1 MLSTRDGVAS
11 SGTIV
16 AFSFALA
23 VSNVAL
29 PLAALEAGY
38 GASEIGLLTAASAV
52 AQLLVRMTIARAA
65 RRFTDRTLVGAAC
78 GFLVL
83 CCGLLVVSTAPA
95 AFVAAQLA
103 QGAARGY
110 FWSASQLHAVRGST
124 SSRRALARINL
135 ISTFG
140 MVTGPV
146 AAGALSESSTAG
158 ALLLAAVVALA
169 GAGLSSVMT
178 PLPLLEPS
186 RADNDER
193 MWKRP
198 EIRATGWGSAS
209 SGAWTALTVSF
220 VPVILAAEHPGLI
233 VGILVAMANGS
244 SIVGSVAV
252 GYARRQQVAGLFR
265 VSAVAIGVGVAL
277 LPFAGANPLPAAVLL
292 VMSGLGAGALLTL
305 SPSLAMDAIPGE
317 NRAQAL
323 AMTGSFRAGALLV
336 TPLAVAGAVVFV
348 PLSTALA
355 AVGSSLA
362 LVAAKRP
369 PTPSAE
375 DRAEPVATG
384 EA

>member
-1 MLSTRDGVAS
+1 MFAPTTRDGMAS

-65 RRFTDRTLVGAAC
+65 QRFADRTLVGAAC
-78 GFLVL
+78 GFLVV

-110 FWSASQLHAVRGST
+110 FWSGSQLHAVRGST

-140 MVTGPV
+140 MLTGPV
-146 AAGALSESSTAG
+146 ASGALSESSSAG

-169 GAGLSSVMT
+169 GAGLSSLMT

-186 RADNDER
+186 RAADHGTV
-193 MWKRP
+193 WKRP

-220 VPVILAAEHPGLI
+220 VPVILTAQHPGLI

-252 GYARRQQVAGLFR
+252 GRARQQHVAGLFR
-265 VSAVAIGVGVAL
+265 VCAVAIGVGVAL
-277 LPFAGANPLPAAVLL
+277 LPFAGASPLLAGVFL
-292 VMSGLGAGALLTL
+292 VISGLGAGALLTL
-305 SPSLAMDAIPGE
+305 SPALAIDAVHGE

-323 AMTGSFRAGALLV
+323 GVTGSFRAGALLV
-336 TPLAVAGAVVFV
+336 TPLAVAAAVVFV
-348 PLSTALA
+348 PLSTALT

-369 PTPSAE
+369 PTPPP
-375 DRAEPVATG
+375 RIKPRP
-384 EA
+384 

>member
-1 MLSTRDGVAS
+1 MAS

-38 GASEIGLLTAASAV
+38 GPSEIGLLTAVSAV
-52 AQLLVRMTIARAA
+52 AQLLVRMTIARVAQ
-65 RRFTDRTLVGAAC
+65 RFPDRTLVGAAC
-78 GFLVL
+78 GFLVVS
-83 CCGLLVVSTAPA
+83 CGLLVVSTAPA

-103 QGAARGY
+103 QGGARGY
-110 FWSASQLHAVRGST
+110 FWSGSQLHAVRGSL

-140 MVTGPV
+140 MLTGPV
-146 AAGALSESSTAG
+146 AAGALSESSSAG
-158 ALLLAAVVALA
+158 ALLLAAVVSLA
-169 GAGLSSVMT
+169 GAGLSSLMT

-186 RADNDER
+186 RAGNHGKV
-193 MWKRP
+193 WKRP

-209 SGAWTALTVSF
+209 SGAWTALTVSY
-220 VPVILAAEHPGLI
+220 VPVILATEHPGLI

-252 GYARRQQVAGLFR
+252 GRARQEHVAGLFR
-265 VSAVAIGVGVAL
+265 ASAVAIGVGVAL
-277 LPFAGANPLPAAVLL
+277 LPLTGASPSLAGVLL
-292 VMSGLGAGALLTL
+292 VISGLGAGALLTL
-305 SPSLAMDAIPGE
+305 SP
-317 NRAQAL
+317 AL
-323 AMTGSFRAGALLV
+323 AIDAVHGEKRAEALAVTGSFRAGALLV
-336 TPLAVAGAVVFV
+336 TPLAVAGAVVFI
-348 PLSTALA
+348 PLSTALT

-369 PTPSAE
+369 PTPSTEDHAE
-375 DRAEPVATG
+375 TVATR
-384 EA
+384 